1 MLHKTFWPATEGSN
15 PSPSGGESSANLIL
29 AREDAGRSETE
40 APKGSIAHRLSTI
53 VGADEI
59 LVLDDGEIVER
70 GRYHEL
76 LARDGVY
83 AAM

>member
-1 MLHKTFWPATEGSN
+1 MPKVGPRVRIHFAPAE
-15 PSPSGGESSANLIL
+15 SPLRTSFL